1 MQLGFVG
8 LGKMGLNMVT
18 RLERGGH
25 EIVAYDRS
33 ADAVGRAAAVNASG
47 VSSLEALVGAL
58 QAPRHVWV
66 MVPAGDPTESTVL
79 ALTKLLSPGDV
90 IIDGGN
96 TNFHDDQRR
105 AKLLAEKQLHYID
118 AGTSG
123 GIWGLT
129 EGYCL
134 MVGGEADICTRL
146 EPIFLTLAPKD
157 GYMRVGDHGAGH
169 YVKMVHNGIEYGM
182 MQAYAEG
189 FSILQHKQ
197 EFALDLHQ
205 VAEIWRTGS
214 VVRSWL
220 LDLTS
225 DALGKNPT
233 MQGIAPWVADS
244 GEGRWTL
251 QEAIDL
257 DVPAPVIALSL
268 MARLRSRDT
277 DSFTDKLLAAMRNE
291 FGGHA
296 IRKE

>member
-33 ADAVGRAAAVNASG
+33 ADAVGRAAGVHASG
-47 VSSLEALVGAL
+47 VSSLEALVAAL
-58 QAPRHVWV
+58 SAPRHVWV
-66 MVPAGDPTESTVL
+66 MVPAGDPTESTVI
-79 ALTKLLSPGDV
+79 ALSKLLSPGDV

-105 AKLLAEKQLHYID
+105 AKMLADKQLHYVD

-134 MVGGEADICTRL
+134 MVGAEADICKRL

-157 GYMRVGDHGAGH
+157 GYLHVGDHGAGH

-189 FSILQHKQ
+189 FELMHESGYTIDLAKVA
-197 EFALDLHQ
+197 ALWDH
-205 VAEIWRTGS
+205 GS

-220 LDLTS
+220 LQLAARALAENPDLS
-225 DALGKNPT
+225 GLKGD
-233 MQGIAPWVADS
+233 VEDS

-251 QEAIDL
+251 QEGIEHS
-257 DVPAPVIALSL
+257 VPLPAL
-268 MARLRSRDT
+268 AAAVYTRFRSRQD
-277 DSFTDKLLAAMRNE
+277 DPFADRLLAALRQQ

-296 IRKE
+296 VKKS